1 MKTSPNKIQVRA
13 RARGFTLAET
23 AISLVLLA
31 LATGTV
37 VTILQQQI
45 TQHKMA
51 ETDAILASARDALLS
66 YETTYGY
73 LPCPATAATNGQ
85 EAVTIAAG
93 LRTCNVESGFLP
105 AVTLGMPN
113 LDPWGLL
120 EGAWHDGS
128 GSTNGTHLRA
138 IRYSLA
144 SISGTA
150 YAQALTRPGLGVL
163 YSPTIRASVLTSLN
177 ANNGLFVCYS
187 SNGILPTGSRCG
199 PTASNTEAGNIAAII
214 WSLGYDAPYL
224 SQYSSDEKQN
234 EAQTVARVVVSHVY
248 TPESAAGG
256 PFDDQVVWIPFTSLS
271 DRLVYGG
278 FDQ

>member
-93 LRTCNVESGFLP
+93 
-105 AVTLGMPN
+105 
-113 LDPWGLL
+113 
-120 EGAWHDGS
+120 
-128 GSTNGTHLRA
+128 
-138 IRYSLA
+138 
-144 SISGTA
+144 
-150 YAQALTRPGLGVL
+150 TR
-163 YSPTIRASVLTSLN
+163 
-177 ANNGLFVCYS
+177 
-187 SNGILPTGSRCG
+187 
-199 PTASNTEAGNIAAII
+199 TASP
-214 WSLGYDAPYL
+214 APVKVSESCPKVVTCSKAWL
-224 SQYSSDEKQN
+224 RRWYS
-234 EAQTVARVVVSHVY
+234 R
-248 TPESAAGG
+248 
-256 PFDDQVVWIPFTSLS
+256 
-271 DRLVYGG
+271 
-278 FDQ
+278 